1 MLSDLQGQIERI
13 TYTNEE
19 NGYTVARV
27 KVYGQRDLVTVVG
40 NLINPTPGE
49 ILRMK
54 GELSNHP
61 KDGEQFKIVK
71 YKTMVPASVHGIQRY
86 LGSSLIRGIGPV
98 MAKRIVNRFG
108 KQTLDVIEKEIEKLA
123 EVEGIGK
130 KRIGMI
136 KKAWDDQKEI
146 REVMLFLQTH
156 GVSSGYAVK
165 IFKQYGNSLKT

>member
-54 GELSNHP
+54 GEWGKHP
-61 KDGEQFKIVK
+61 KYGEQFKIVK
-71 YKTMVPASVHGIQRY
+71 YKTVVPASVHGIQRY
-86 LGSSLIRGIGPV
+86 LGSGLIMGIGPV

-108 KQTLDVIEKEIEKLA
+108 KQTLGVIEKEIEKLA

-130 KRIGMI
+130 KRNG
-136 KKAWDDQKEI
+136 
-146 REVMLFLQTH
+146 
-156 GVSSGYAVK
+156 
-165 IFKQYGNSLKT
+165 